1 MFCFAFH
8 ISPLTSCVYLDMSLN
23 GPRPPPLKMREE
35 LGRFLLILRCYYL
48 VPLTH
53 TYIHTRRIPESLD
66 EWSFSLGIQQHCYS
80 LNWLPNSDFRT
91 PETLIQWIWLKLKNL
106 YFLNTQFVRP
116 LCKLA
121 KSPRLGAQGRP
132 KPTLRPLLNGVSSLA
147 RLSSSALYLTILAYH
162 HMVDRW
168 GEKHYK

>member
-1 MFCFAFH
+1 MVLVSLCFSH
-8 ISPLTSCVYLDMSLN
+8 LSTDQMCVYLDMSLN

-35 LGRFLLILRCYYL
+35 LGGFLLILRCYYL

-53 TYIHTRRIPESLD
+53 TYIHTRRIPEPLD
-66 EWSFSLGIQQHCYS
+66 EWSFPLGIQQHCYS

-116 LCKLA
+116 LCNIGKVTA
-121 KSPRLGAQGRP
+121 PGSTRETKTYTKASAQWSEFIG
-132 KPTLRPLLNGVSSLA
+132 KV
-147 RLSSSALYLTILAYH
+147 
-162 HMVDRW
+162 
-168 GEKHYK
+168 EF